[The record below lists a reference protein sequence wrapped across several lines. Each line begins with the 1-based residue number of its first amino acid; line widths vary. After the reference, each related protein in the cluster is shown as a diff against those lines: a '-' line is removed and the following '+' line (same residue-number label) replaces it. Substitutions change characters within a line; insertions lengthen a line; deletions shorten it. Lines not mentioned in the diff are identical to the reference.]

1 MDWYIGSVISTLSNK
16 GHNVIAIDNNKNS
29 IDELNNGICNI
40 PEPLL
45 KEMISDS
52 VKLGLLSGSVSYSS
66 INKSDVILV
75 TVGTSLSNDYDA
87 DLSALEDVFKNLSL
101 HVVSNQLIMIKST
114 IPPGVTRKLASYY
127 FGSNNDIYIGFS
139 LKDLLKE
146 ML

>member
-1 MDWYIGSVISTLSNK
+1 MKITVIGFGYIGSVISAVLSNK
-16 GHNVIAIDNNKNS
+16 GHNVLAIDNNKNS
-29 IDELNNGICNI
+29 IDELNNGICHI

-87 DLSALEDVFKNLSL
+87 DLSALEDVFKNLST

-114 IPPGVTRKLASYY
+114 IPPGVTRKLATYY
-127 FGSNNDIYIGFS
+127 FGSNRLFR
-139 LKDLLKE
+139 
-146 ML
+146 

>member
-1 MDWYIGSVISTLSNK
+1 MKITVIGFGYIGSVISAVLSNK

-75 TVGTSLSNDYDA
+75 TV
-87 DLSALEDVFKNLSL
+87 
-101 HVVSNQLIMIKST
+101 
-114 IPPGVTRKLASYY
+114 
-127 FGSNNDIYIGFS
+127 
-139 LKDLLKE
+139 
-146 ML
+146 